1 MSHLK
6 IIESLQKKEY
16 KPIYFLHGEE
26 TFFMDEITKVFEE
39 EIMNESE
46 KSFNFTVMYG
56 KESNARLV
64 EDNARRFPMMAS
76 HQIVILKEAQEMRT
90 LGDLKKYAENP
101 TPSTLL
107 LICYKHKKYD
117 MRSGFAK
124 AVKKKGTVL
133 ECKKLY
139 DNEIGGWVRD
149 YLSGKG
155 YDIKSAALDLMTE
168 YLGSNLSKIANEV
181 EKLSLNV
188 PKGKKLT
195 KEIIQENIGI
205 SKDYN
210 VFELQEAVGVRDSL
224 KVHRMVNHFASNPR
238 KHPFV
243 LTISSMYGFFSKLYI
258 ASGAVKLSDLEM
270 AKALGFTFR
279 DPKKAQYAAR
289 YRVEKFRKSLRY
301 YSREH
306 IEKVLAL
313 LAEYDLKSK
322 GVNNANTSESELLKE
337 LVIRIMG
344 V

>member
-6 IIESLQKKEY
+6 IIQSLRKKEY

-26 TFFMDEITKVFEE
+26 TFFMDEVTKVFEE
-39 EIMNESE
+39 ELMNESE

-56 KESNARLV
+56 KESTARLV
-64 EDNARRFPMMAS
+64 EDNARRFPMMS
-76 HQIVILKEAQEMRT
+76 THQIVILKEAQEMRT

-124 AVKKKGTVL
+124 AVKKTGEVL

-139 DNEIGGWVRD
+139 DNEIGGWIRD
-149 YLSGKG
+149 YLGGKG
-155 YDIKSAALDLMTE
+155 HDIKSDALDLMTE
-168 YLGSNLSKIANEV
+168 YLGANLSKIANEV

-188 PKGKKLT
+188 PAGKKLT

-210 VFELQEAVGVRDSL
+210 VFELQEAVGVRNSL
-224 KVHRMVNHFASNPR
+224 KVHRIVNHFASNPR

-243 LTISSMYGFFSKLYI
+243 MTISSLYGFFSKLYI
-258 ASGAVKLSDLEM
+258 ASGAAKLSDLEM

-279 DPKKAQYAAR
+279 DPKKAQYAAK
-289 YRVEKFRKSLRY
+289 YRVEKFRKSLRF
-301 YSREH
+301 YSRSH

-313 LAEYDLKSK
+313 LSEYDLKSK
-322 GVNNANTSESELLKE
+322 GVDNAGTPESELLKE
-337 LVIRIMG
+337 LVIRIMS